1 MLLTPHW
8 VFDDYTAVT
17 PDFLRAHGVTLLL
30 TDLDYTLAP
39 KSVREPDDAV
49 RAWLAALAAAGVTV
63 AVLSNNR
70 SPRRVQRF
78 CAGLGIDFVG
88 HAQKPSRKGYRR
100 ALEKFKTP
108 QEHTAMLG
116 DKLLTD
122 ILGAKRSGVLA
133 LMVEPKGGARG
144 RRLTLHVGRLRT
156 PFTLN
161 RPKSISR
168 AADRKPTTGRCSAR
182 CALWPKKAIL

>member
-1 MLLTPHW
+1 MPT
-8 VFDDYTAVT
+8 TTQMSCTSAT
-17 PDFLRAHGVTLLL
+17 EC
-30 TDLDYTLAP
+30 
-39 KSVREPDDAV
+39 S
-49 RAWLAALAAAGVTV
+49 ALAAAGVTV

-88 HAQKPSRKGYRR
+88 HAQKPSRRGYRR

-144 RRLTLHVGRLRT
+144 PWQKVLHALQEPFKRASAHDERT
-156 PFTLN
+156 
-161 RPKSISR
+161 
-168 AADRKPTTGRCSAR
+168 AR
-182 CALWPKKAIL
+182 Q

>member
-39 KSVREPDDAV
+39 KSVREPDDAG

-100 ALEKFKTP
+100 ALEK
-108 QEHTAMLG
+108 
-116 DKLLTD
+116 LLTD

-144 RRLTLHVGRLRT
+144 PWQKVLHALQEPFKRASAHDERT
-156 PFTLN
+156 
-161 RPKSISR
+161 
-168 AADRKPTTGRCSAR
+168 AR
-182 CALWPKKAIL
+182 Q

>member
-39 KSVREPDDAV
+39 KSVHEPDDAV

-88 HAQKPSRKGYRR
+88 HAQKPSRRGYRR

-108 QEHTAMLG
+108 PEHTAMLG

-133 LMVEPKGGARG
+133 PCPAGAVLARERA
-144 RRLTLHVGRLRT
+144 RRAHG
-156 PFTLN
+156 
-161 RPKSISR
+161 
-168 AADRKPTTGRCSAR
+168 AAIILQNLAQDRENY
-182 CALWPKKAIL
+182 LQ

>member
-39 KSVREPDDAV
+39 KSVHEPDDAV

-88 HAQKPSRKGYRR
+88 HAQKPSRRGYRR

-144 RRLTLHVGRLRT
+144 RRLTLRVGRLRT

-168 AADRKPTTGRCSAR
+168 AADQKPTTGRCSAR
-182 CALWPKKAIL
+182 CAL

>member
-49 RAWLAALAAAGVTV
+49 RVWLAALAAAGVTV

-70 SPRRVQRF
+70 SPRRVHRRF
-78 CAGLGIDFVG
+78 LGLPATGLHLRLPHLGQTQPPGKRSRISPSSHDASSPYLATQDRRSPSPPSAAATIRALMLVMPPS
-88 HAQKPSRKGYRR
+88 PSRRPR
-100 ALEKFKTP
+100 PAAP
-108 QEHTAMLG
+108 
-116 DKLLTD
+116 
-122 ILGAKRSGVLA
+122 IVR
-133 LMVEPKGGARG
+133 RG
-144 RRLTLHVGRLRT
+144 RDT
-156 PFTLN
+156 N
-161 RPKSISR
+161 
-168 AADRKPTTGRCSAR
+168 
-182 CALWPKKAIL
+182 

>member
-88 HAQKPSRKGYRR
+88 HAQKPLAKGATAARWRSSKRR
-100 ALEKFKTP
+100 
-108 QEHTAMLG
+108 
-116 DKLLTD
+116 
-122 ILGAKRSGVLA
+122 RSI
-133 LMVEPKGGARG
+133 R
-144 RRLTLHVGRLRT
+144 
-156 PFTLN
+156 
-161 RPKSISR
+161 
-168 AADRKPTTGRCSAR
+168 RCSATSCSR
-182 CALWPKKAIL
+182 ISSVQSAAVCGADGGAEGRRARSVAEGAPCPAGAVQARERARRAHGAAIILQNLAQDRENYLQ

>member
-8 VFDDYTAVT
+8 VFDDYAAVT
-17 PDFLRAHGVTLLL
+17 PDFLRAHGITLLL

-39 KSVREPDDAV
+39 KSVHEPDDGV
-49 RAWLAALAAAGVTV
+49 RAWLAALKAAGVTV

-70 SPRRVQRF
+70 SSARVERF
-78 CAGLGIDFVG
+78 CAGLEIDFVG

-108 QEHTAMLG
+108 PEHTAMLG

-122 ILGAKRSGVLA
+122 MLGAKRSGVLA
-133 LMVEPKGGARG
+133 LMVEPKGGAHTAWQKVLHTLQEPFKRG
-144 RRLTLHVGRLRT
+144 CAHDE
-156 PFTLN
+156 
-161 RPKSISR
+161 R
-168 AADRKPTTGRCSAR
+168 AARR
-182 CALWPKKAIL
+182 

>member
-30 TDLDYTLAP
+30 
-39 KSVREPDDAV
+39 
-49 RAWLAALAAAGVTV
+49 TV

-88 HAQKPSRKGYRR
+88 HAQKPSRRGYRR

-144 RRLTLHVGRLRT
+144 PWQKVLHALQEPFKRASAHDERT
-156 PFTLN
+156 
-161 RPKSISR
+161 
-168 AADRKPTTGRCSAR
+168 AR
-182 CALWPKKAIL
+182 Q

>member
-49 RAWLAALAAAGVTV
+49 RVWLAALAAAGVTV

-116 DKLLTD
+116 
-122 ILGAKRSGVLA
+122 VLA

-144 RRLTLHVGRLRT
+144 PWQKVLHALQEPFKRASAHDERT
-156 PFTLN
+156 
-161 RPKSISR
+161 
-168 AADRKPTTGRCSAR
+168 AR
-182 CALWPKKAIL
+182 Q

>member
-1 MLLTPHW
+1 MGS
-8 VFDDYTAVT
+8 FDINSFGQFSTIRGNQRLVT
-17 PDFLRAHGVTLLL
+17 IKLDDPTVDRSDFV
-30 TDLDYTLAP
+30 
-39 KSVREPDDAV
+39 
-49 RAWLAALAAAGVTV
+49 
-63 AVLSNNR
+63 
-70 SPRRVQRF
+70 
-78 CAGLGIDFVG
+78 FVG

-144 RRLTLHVGRLRT
+144 PWQKVLHALQEPFKRASAHDERT
-156 PFTLN
+156 
-161 RPKSISR
+161 
-168 AADRKPTTGRCSAR
+168 AR
-182 CALWPKKAIL
+182 Q